1 MKEIKCPN
9 CGEVFAID
17 EQNYASIAQQ
27 IRNHEFAEEVAKQT
41 AIIKEQ
47 GALELKHLNERLIS
61 EKKLLTLE
69 YQKRLDQEMAKHAQ
83 ADKQTSDNY
92 EQQVKTLREQ
102 IAQLKSE
109 LTIQKSQ
116 AEHDRDEALKGADIR
131 IATLEQQLKNKDME
145 RDLAVNQAIATIK
158 DERDV
163 EVAALNRKYDQLFLQ
178 AQAKSESYEQ
188 KLLDKDLIIQQKQEQ
203 VDFYKD
209 LKTKM
214 STKMIGETLEQHCAL
229 EFNRNRSLGMFKNAY
244 FEKDNDVRTGS
255 KGDFIY
261 RDYDE
266 TGMELISIMFEM
278 KNEADTTVTK
288 HRNEDFF
295 KELDKD
301 RREKGCEY
309 AVLVSLLES
318 DNELYNGGI
327 VDVSYRYPKMYVVRP
342 QFFIAII
349 TLLRNAAFKAAE
361 WKRKYEMERNN
372 NLDITHF
379 EENIE
384 NFKSAF
390 GKNYELA
397 SRKFADAIEDIDK
410 TIKLLERTKT
420 DLMSSDRNLRLANDK
435 AQNLTVKKL
444 TKNAPSVAEKFL
456 DLAKKAEE

>member
-1 MKEIKCPN
+1 MKQIKCPN
-9 CGEVFAID
+9 CGEIFTID
-17 EQNYASIAQQ
+17 ENSYASIAEQ
-27 IRNHEFAEEVAKQT
+27 IRNHEFATEVAKQT
-41 AIIKEQ
+41 AIIEEK
-47 GALELKHLNERLIS
+47 GAMELKLLNQRLEN
-61 EKKLLTLE
+61 EKKLLSSDYE
-69 YQKRLDQEMAKHAQ
+69 KRLAKELSQ
-83 ADKQTSDNY
+83 RDENDK
-92 EQQVKTLREQ
+92 K
-102 IAQLKSE
+102 
-109 LTIQKSQ
+109 LTIQNEKRVNELLEEIRQ
-116 AEHDRDEALKGADIR
+116 LKTDLALQKNAAAKEKDEALKDSDIR
-131 IATLEQQLKNKDME
+131 IATLEQQIKNKDTE
-145 RDLAVNQAIATIK
+145 RDLAVNKAIANVKEEK
-158 DERDV
+158 DA
-163 EVAALNRKYDQLFLQ
+163 EVAALNRKYDQLFLN

-244 FEKDNDVRTGS
+244 FEKDNDIKTGS

-266 TGMELISIMFEM
+266 EGMEIISIMFEM
-278 KNEADTTVTK
+278 KNEADTTVNK
-288 HRNEDFF
+288 HKNEDFF

-301 RREKGCEY
+301 RKEKGCEY

-349 TLLRNAAFKAAE
+349 TLLRNAAFNAAD
-361 WKRKYEMERNN
+361 WKRKYEIERNN
-372 NLDITHF
+372 NLDIAHF

-384 NFKSAF
+384 NFKNAF

-410 TIKLLERTKT
+410 TIKMLERTKAE
-420 DLMSSDRNLRLANDK
+420 LLSSDRNLRLANDK
-435 AQNLTVKKL
+435 AQGLTIKKL
-444 TKNAPSVAEKFL
+444 TKNAPSVAAKFSEL
-456 DLAKKAEE
+456 NVNEE